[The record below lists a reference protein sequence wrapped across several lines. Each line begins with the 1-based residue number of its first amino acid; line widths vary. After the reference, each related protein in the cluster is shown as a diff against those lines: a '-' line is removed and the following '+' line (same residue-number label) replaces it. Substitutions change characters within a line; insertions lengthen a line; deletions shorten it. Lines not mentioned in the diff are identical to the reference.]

1 MFYRVFA
8 AALAV
13 TALSGCL
20 AKAAL
25 DVATLPVKVASK
37 TVDAVTT
44 SQAEADQKRG
54 REVRKREEKL
64 GQLKR
69 EYDKQAKKCA
79 AGDADA
85 CAKRERTKA
94 EIDKLMPMVPAEIE

>member
-1 MFYRVFA
+1 MLKLLCA
-8 AALAV
+8 GMAV
-13 TALSGCL
+13 TLLSGCL
-20 AKAAL
+20 AKTAL

-54 REVRKREEKL
+54 RELRKREERL

-69 EYDKQAKKCA
+69 DYDKQVKKCVS
-79 AGDADA
+79 GDVDA
-85 CAKRERTKA
+85 CSRRDRIKA
-94 EIDKLMPMVPAEIE
+94 EIDKLLPMVPVEND

>member
-1 MFYRVFA
+1 MLKLLC

-13 TALSGCL
+13 VSLSGCL
-20 AKAAL
+20 AKTAL

-54 REVRKREEKL
+54 REIRKQEEQRGREARAML
-64 GQLKR
+64 QRCQSG
-69 EYDKQAKKCA
+69 
-79 AGDADA
+79 
-85 CAKRERTKA
+85 RTLPTD
-94 EIDKLMPMVPAEIE
+94 ICGPAQPR